1 MSGVLLHLLRHG
13 APEVPGLLM
22 GRTDGAPSPAG
33 IAACVERVAGL
44 KVDACVSSGLVRC
57 DRAADAIGA
66 KLALGFT
73 IDPRW
78 RELDFG
84 EWDGMAPGDIDQEAL
99 RRFWKAPDDN
109 PPRGGER
116 WSSLVARVTTAI
128 LDVAHSPT
136 LVITHGGAMRAALSV
151 LCRFDYR
158 QCWALDLPCASLL
171 SFRLWAGEQ
180 LSGQIVGLRT

>member
-1 MSGVLLHLLRHG
+1 
-13 APEVPGLLM
+13 M
-22 GRTDGAPSPAG
+22 GRTDGAPTPAG
-33 IAACVERVAGL
+33 IAACAGRAAGL
-44 KVDACVSSGLVRC
+44 EVEAIVSSGLVRC

-84 EWDGMAPGDIDQEAL
+84 EWDGKAPGGIDQQAL
-99 RRFWKAPDDN
+99 ERFWNAPDDS

-128 LDVAHSPT
+128 QDIAHRPT
-136 LVITHGGAMRAALSV
+136 LVVTHAGAMRAALSV
-151 LCRFDYR
+151 VCRFDYG
-158 QCWALDLPCASLL
+158 QCWALDLPYAALL

>member
-13 APEVPGLLM
+13 VPEVPGLFM
-22 GRTDGAPSPAG
+22 GRTDGAPTSAG
-33 IAACVERVAGL
+33 IAACVDRVAGL
-44 KVDACVSSGLVRC
+44 EVGAIVSSGLVRC
-57 DRAADAIGA
+57 DRAAGAIGA
-66 KLALGFT
+66 KLTLGFT

-84 EWDGMAPGDIDQEAL
+84 EWDGKAPGDIDQEAL
-99 RRFWKAPDDN
+99 RRFWNAPDVN

-116 WSSLVARVTTAI
+116 WSSLVARITTAI
-128 LDVAHSPT
+128 QDIAHGPT
-136 LVITHGGAMRAALSV
+136 LVVTHAGAMRAALSV
-151 LCRFDYR
+151 LCRFEFG

-171 SFRLWAGEQ
+171 SFRLWPGEQ